1 METAGSGVIFL
12 VQGREMRVRDLNQGG
27 LGRVGL
33 HSLLTYPNQMCHL
46 ECGRSMNIGAL
57 IIGVGFWGILS
68 QPSKKCR

>member
-46 ECGRSMNIGAL
+46 EGG
-57 IIGVGFWGILS
+57 
-68 QPSKKCR
+68 